1 MQKRVL
7 VFGDSNTWGWDPG
20 NDLTIPL
27 KRFDDGQRWTGVAQI
42 ALGDGYLIINEGLN
56 ARTTVWDDPIEEY
69 RCGKDQ
75 IVPLMDTHAP
85 LDLVIILVGTNDLKR
100 RFSATPGD
108 IAQGAG
114 LLCDRALA
122 LKGDFTD
129 LTPRVLLICP
139 PPLGPVSKTIMA
151 SAFGGSE
158 EKSALLPGYYER
170 EARSRGVFYLNAGD
184 IVSSSPR
191 DGVHLERDQHQ
202 KLGAAIAGKIKQ
214 ILG

>member
-1 MQKRVL
+1 MQKRIL

-27 KRFDDGQRWTGVAQI
+27 KRFDDQERWTGVAQA
-42 ALGDGYLIINEGLN
+42 ALGEGYLIINEGLN

-75 IVPLMDTHAP
+75 IVPLIITHAP

-122 LKGDFTD
+122 QRADFRS
-129 LTPRVLLICP
+129 LAPRVLLVCP
-139 PPLGPVSKTIMA
+139 PPLGPVSQTIMC

-158 EKSALLPGYYER
+158 EKSALLSAYYER
-170 EARSRGVFYLNAGD
+170 EAASRGVFYLNAGD
-184 IVSSSPR
+184 IVASSPR
-191 DGVHLERDQHQ
+191 DGVHLEKDQHQ
-202 KLGAAIAGKIKQ
+202 KLGMAMAKRIEE
-214 ILG
+214 ILR